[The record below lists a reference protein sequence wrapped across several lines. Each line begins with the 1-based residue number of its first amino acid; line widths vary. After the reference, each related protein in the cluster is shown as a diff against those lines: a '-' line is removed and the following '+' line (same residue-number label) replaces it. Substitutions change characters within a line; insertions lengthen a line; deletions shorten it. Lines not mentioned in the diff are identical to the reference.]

1 MQAVKFT
8 KKVDKGKQSLNE
20 ESGRL
25 KCKEIFDKFKERLEV
40 CLLTASA
47 SLCNDDEESKTTL
60 EKSAESLV
68 QTNDMKNAKLP

>member
-1 MQAVKFT
+1 M
-8 KKVDKGKQSLNE
+8 
-20 ESGRL
+20 